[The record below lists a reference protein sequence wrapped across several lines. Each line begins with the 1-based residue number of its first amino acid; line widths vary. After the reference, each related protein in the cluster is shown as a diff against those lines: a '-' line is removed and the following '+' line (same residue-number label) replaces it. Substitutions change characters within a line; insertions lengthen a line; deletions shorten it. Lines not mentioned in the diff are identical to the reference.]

1 MKKFWVAAVCAALLL
16 TGCGPKVNEAG
27 PKPDGRAKEFRNLVS
42 IKVTKRGEVFC
53 NKKAISVDELGSE
66 LNRHPKD
73 DTAVCYYR
81 EEGDKDAPP
90 VAVEV
95 IQKITDARLAVH
107 LSRVECP

>member
-1 MKKFWVAAVCAALLL
+1 MKKFWLAAVCAALL
-16 TGCGPKVNEAG
+16 TGCGPKVNEVG
-27 PKPDGRAKEFRNLVS
+27 PKSGEPAKEFRNTVS
-42 IKVTKRGEVFC
+42 IKVTKGGEVFY

-66 LNRHPKD
+66 LNRLPKD

-81 EEGDKDAPP
+81 EEGDRAAPP